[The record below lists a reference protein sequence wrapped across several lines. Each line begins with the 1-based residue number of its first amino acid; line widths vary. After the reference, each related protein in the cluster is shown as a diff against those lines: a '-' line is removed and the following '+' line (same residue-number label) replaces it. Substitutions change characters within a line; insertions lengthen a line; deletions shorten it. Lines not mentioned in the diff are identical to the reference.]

1 MSGDK
6 GRQTTVG
13 RLPRKAAQ
21 GEPVETPR
29 CKKEHKIEIIKT
41 LSKSKSR
48 KNKINEDKK

>member
-29 CKKEHKIEIIKT
+29 CKKGT
-41 LSKSKSR
+41 QNR
-48 KNKINEDKK
+48 NNKNT